1 MEHLSDIH
9 PAVLIAWLT
18 VGTLAIVYF
27 LVRKFIDFYTY
38 EKPVTKNIT
47 YTWNKEAVVDYALN
61 RLTKD
66 WHWTTPEDLA
76 VYERLHLATLA
87 ILQDPKVEEG
97 HIELMNAGA
106 ESVAKALKECV
117 DTLANHRWNLP
128 PGVEL
133 VSASTG
139 ETQTER
145 GLQVSLKALEEAN
158 TGYKLREVRL
168 HGTIGKLYSQLGLD
182 TFSSVGVGNA
192 NAALDEV
199 MTAVAKLQA
208 KVVQYPIQAG
218 CSVEIIKG
226 RRKGQLGF
234 VTNVDDC
241 AAYVKISDDN
251 TMGEFDLSWLKLT

>member
-1 MEHLSDIH
+1 MMEYLSDIH

-27 LVRKFIDFYTY
+27 LVRKFIDLCMYEEPVMKHYTY
-38 EKPVTKNIT
+38 
-47 YTWNKEAVVDYALN
+47 NKEAVVDYALS

-66 WHWTTPEDLA
+66 WSWNTDEELA
-76 VYERLHLATLA
+76 MYERLHLATLA

-106 ESVAKALKECV
+106 GAVAKALKECV
-117 DTLANHRWNLP
+117 DTLAKQINADVP
-128 PGVEL
+128 PTTPT
-133 VSASTG
+133 STSG
-139 ETQTER
+139 
-145 GLQVSLKALEEAN
+145 EEAFITN
-158 TGYKLREVRL
+158 LHDQLNAYRSRE
-168 HGTIGKLYSQLGLD
+168 GKLLD
-182 TFSSVGVGNA
+182 TVNTLYRKAGLTTFFNCVGVGNV
-192 NAALDEV
+192 NAALNEV
-199 MTAVAKLQA
+199 MDTVAKLQA